1 MPSIT
6 KISTTSECLTPRAGL
21 VPFVNFLK
29 KSEVC
34 NELSLVFQDLRKSK
48 KGIKLKDAFLQVL
61 LFLADGTQQSLESFD
76 RLIQDESW
84 VKIHGCKDGLNTAS
98 LKRLLYKADS
108 INVEL
113 IRPYLHRIFQSV
125 LKNESPSE
133 VVLFLDSCVYN
144 NDGAKCRAGVKPTY
158 KKLQGYHPINL
169 IWNGL
174 YVDTYFQSGHCS
186 TNHGDIVQTMLKN
199 ATQSIRE
206 VLGHQ
211 VPIIVRMDGGFY
223 DQKIFKLCDEL
234 GVKFV
239 CAGKVYKDHRFDVQN
254 FSETYENKNIVW
266 KFEAF
271 QEHRKSWDKNMRYR
285 ALKLVA
291 VEESGEALLGL
302 NGRIILS
309 NYEDC
314 SDKELIEYD
323 HSRGKDE
330 LTHRE
335 VKDFTSERMPC
346 LDFHANQL
354 WYYMG
359 ILAFN
364 LFQIFKRKIACLFK
378 TSYPTT
384 FRRKFFDIAGK
395 IIPDSRSFTLKIHKF
410 KMQELQFHKI
420 WERSLIPW
428 VI

>member
-1 MPSIT
+1 MASIT
-6 KISTTSECLTPRAGL
+6 KISTTNECLTSRGGL
-21 VPFVNFLK
+21 APFTNFLK
-29 KSEVC
+29 KSQVSE
-34 NELSLVFQDLRKSK
+34 ELSLIYKDLRKSK
-48 KGIKLKDAFLQVL
+48 KGIKLEEAFLQVL
-61 LFLADGTQQSLESFD
+61 LFLADGTEHSLESFD
-76 RLIQDESW
+76 KLSQDESW
-84 VKIHGCKDGLNTAS
+84 AKTHGCKDDLNTAS
-98 LKRLLYKADS
+98 LKRLLYKAYTIDL
-108 INVEL
+108 EL
-113 IRPYLHRIFQSV
+113 IRPYLSRVFQSV
-125 LKNESPSE
+125 LKCESPNE

-158 KKLQGYHPINL
+158 KNFQGYHPINL

-174 YVDTYFQSGHCS
+174 YVDSYFQSGHCS
-186 TNHGDIVQTMLKN
+186 TNHGDVVQVMLKN
-199 ATQSIRE
+199 AAKNIRKTLGNE
-206 VLGHQ
+206 VR
-211 VPIIVRMDGGFY
+211 IIVRMDGGFY

-234 GVKFV
+234 GINFV
-239 CAGKVYKDHRFDVQN
+239 CAGKVYKDHTFDVHT
-254 FSETYENKNIVW
+254 FSGVYEKKKTLW
-266 KFEAF
+266 KYEAF
-271 QEHRKSWDKNMRYR
+271 QERRNSWDKNMEYR

-291 VEESGEALLGL
+291 IEENGEPLLGL

-309 NYEDC
+309 NYDDC
-314 SDKELIEYD
+314 SDEQLIEYD

-335 VKDFTSERMPC
+335 IKDFTSERMPC

-395 IIPDSRSFTLKIHKF
+395 IIPKARSFTLKINKF
-410 KMQELQFHKI
+410 KMNELQFDEI

-428 VI
+428 RI

>member
-21 VPFVNFLK
+21 TPFVNFLK

-34 NELSLVFQDLRKSK
+34 SELSLIYQDLRKSK
-48 KGIKLKDAFLQVL
+48 KGIKLKEAFLQIL
-61 LFLADGTQQSLESFD
+61 LFLADGTEHSLESFD
-76 RLIQDESW
+76 RLKEDESW
-84 VKIHGCKDGLNTAS
+84 VKTHGCKKSLKTDA
-98 LKRLLYKADS
+98 LKRLLYKSDT
-108 INVEL
+108 VDLEL

-125 LKNESPSE
+125 LKDEAPNE

-158 KKLQGYHPINL
+158 KKYQGYHPINL

-186 TNHGDIVQTMLKN
+186 TNHGDIVQVMLKN
-199 ATQSIRE
+199 ATKSIRD
-206 VLGHQ
+206 VLGHE

-234 GVKFV
+234 GINFV
-239 CAGKVYKDHRFDVQN
+239 CAGKVYKDHIFDVHS
-254 FSETYENKNIVW
+254 FTGIYENKNVVW
-266 KFEAF
+266 KYQAF
-271 QEHRKSWDKNMRYR
+271 QERRKSRDENMKYR

-291 VEESGEALLGL
+291 VEEDGESLLGL

-309 NYEDC
+309 NYDNC
-314 SDKELIEYD
+314 SEQQLIRYD

-335 VKDFTSERMPC
+335 IKDFTSERMPC

-395 IIPDSRSFTLKIHKF
+395 IITDARSFTLKIHTH
-410 KMQELQFHKI
+410 KMKELQFNKI
-420 WERSLIPW
+420 WNRSLIPW

>member
-21 VPFVNFLK
+21 APFVNFLK
-29 KSEVC
+29 KSHVSD
-34 NELSLVFQDLRKSK
+34 ELSLIYQDLRKSK
-48 KGIKLKDAFLQVL
+48 KGIKLKEAFLQIL
-61 LFLADGTQQSLESFD
+61 LFLADGTEQSLESFD
-76 RLIQDESW
+76 RLNQDESW
-84 VKIHGCKDGLNTAS
+84 IKIHGCKEYLNTAS
-98 LKRLLYKADS
+98 LKRLLYKADK
-108 INVEL
+108 IDVET
-113 IRPYLHRIFQSV
+113 IRPYFHRIFQSV
-125 LKNESPSE
+125 LKNESPNE

-158 KKLQGYHPINL
+158 KNFQGYHPINL
-169 IWNGL
+169 IWNGF

-186 TNHGDIVQTMLKN
+186 TNHGDIVKTMLKN
-199 ATQSIRE
+199 ASKSIRE
-206 VLGHQ
+206 TLGPE
-211 VPIIVRMDGGFY
+211 VTIIVRMDGGFY

-234 GVKFV
+234 GVNFV
-239 CAGKVYKDHRFDVQN
+239 CAGKVYKDHTFDVHS
-254 FSETYENKNIVW
+254 FSGIYENKNSMW
-266 KFEAF
+266 KYEAF
-271 QEHRKSWDKNMRYR
+271 QECRKSWDENMKYR
-285 ALKLVA
+285 ALKLVV
-291 VEESGEALLGL
+291 VEENGEPLLGL

-309 NYEDC
+309 NYDNC
-314 SDKELIEYD
+314 SDEKLIEYD

-364 LFQIFKRKIACLFK
+364 LFQVFKRKIACLFK

-395 IIPDSRSFTLKIHKF
+395 IIPESRSFTLKIHKF
-410 KMQELQFHKI
+410 KMKELQFNKI

-428 VI
+428 II